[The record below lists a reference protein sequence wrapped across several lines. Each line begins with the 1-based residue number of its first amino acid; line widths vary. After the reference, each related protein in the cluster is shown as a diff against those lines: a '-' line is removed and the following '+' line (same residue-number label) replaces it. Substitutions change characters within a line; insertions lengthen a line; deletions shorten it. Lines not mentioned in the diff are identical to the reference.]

1 MDVWLIIK
9 IVVVVIQF
17 ICLGI
22 TFYYSYQAD
31 KSYKQTI
38 NRIKTHYKEFG
49 EQLYNEHKM

>member
-9 IVVVVIQF
+9 IVAVVIQF